1 MVDAIAVEMQAGL
14 VSEGGSKLKMLLTFV
29 DDLPNGSE
37 TGTYYALHLGGSYF
51 RIIKVHLG
59 GQRSSLEVQDVERH
73 SIPTSLMNSTSEVLF
88 DFLASSLQRF
98 IEKEGNDFS
107 LSQPLKRELAFTFS
121 FPVKQTSISSGVL
134 IKWTKGFA
142 ISEMAGEDIAEC
154 LQGALNKRGLDI
166 RVAALV
172 SPLLLQKNHILGE
185 LLFHCNSFDDFPSR
199 HKILMP

>member
-1 MVDAIAVEMQAGL
+1 LIFQ
-14 VSEGGSKLKMLLTFV
+14 
-29 DDLPNGSE
+29 
-37 TGTYYALHLGGSYF
+37 
-51 RIIKVHLG
+51 
-59 GQRSSLEVQDVERH
+59 
-73 SIPTSLMNSTSEVLF
+73 VLF